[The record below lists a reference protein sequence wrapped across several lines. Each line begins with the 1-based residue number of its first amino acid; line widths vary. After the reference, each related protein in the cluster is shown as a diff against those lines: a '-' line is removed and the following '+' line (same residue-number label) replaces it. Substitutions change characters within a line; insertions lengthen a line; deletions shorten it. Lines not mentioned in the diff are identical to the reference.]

1 MVVLSTCPAWACTVA
16 RGARGPTLIEP
27 SRTDR
32 RIVKT
37 RKKVVARWRTALQSP
52 QVQLVHVFADVQ
64 FTVEFDEVR
73 LLLRRPK

>member
-16 RGARGPTLIEP
+16 RGAPGPTLFEP

-73 LLLRRPK
+73 LLLLRPK